1 MRGSITDGSVW
12 DADIADHR
20 WNEGFNRNASPAAS
34 GSTTDCSGWVR
45 EASVSIAIQL
55 TYSQEVD
62 RETVATRIHSLV
74 ESIKELDPPLGL
86 EYDEKRSEEN
96 VSAREVRIV
105 LVPDHIGKYRTRL
118 LTSSSDKH
126 CTAIRISS
134 IALPTGKSSATR
146 ILLASASRPRRD
158 RMQMEPWSYDRG

>member
-1 MRGSITDGSVW
+1 MIENWNTGSSCNAGPGVSGPITDCSVW
-12 DADIADHR
+12 DADIANHG
-20 WNEGFNRNASPAAS
+20 WSEGFSRNAGPAAS

-55 TYSQEVD
+55 TYPHDVD

-86 EYDEKRSEEN
+86 EYDEKRSEQN

-105 LVPDHIGKYRTRL
+105 LVPTRTVEDVADRVWDL
-118 LTSSSDKH
+118 LGRVRK
-126 CTAIRISS
+126 
-134 IALPTGKSSATR
+134 LELKSLGIHNAVSV
-146 ILLASASRPRRD
+146 SYNC
-158 RMQMEPWSYDRG
+158 MEAA